1 MLVLLLLLL
10 VLLLLVLLL
19 LLLLL
24 PLLPL
29 LMSLVLL
36 PTVGRRMRLVA
47 AEGHPPRTICKT
59 DLHRPRCQQQVALLR
74 SPVRGSDIGAATIPT
89 AGQVAAVAD
98 ATAHPKRKHPLG
110 RHCRSD
116 RHAGP
121 LANHPGYGSGFDFDL
136 TDAIANSGRPRCW
149 CPLLSPATATETAK
163 GQKALPPAKPTANPG
178 CQRCSHRANHLADA
192 LRLDLGL
199 KSWLANPAEGPA
211 RRH

>member
-1 MLVLLLLLL
+1 MF
-10 VLLLLVLLL
+10 VLLL

-29 LMSLVLL
+29 LMTLVLL

-47 AEGHPPRTICKT
+47 AEGHHPRTICKT
-59 DLHRPRCQQQVALLR
+59 DPHRPRRQQQVALLR
-74 SPVRGSDIGAATIPT
+74 SPVRGSDVGAATFPT
-89 AGQVAAVAD
+89 AGQLAAVAD
-98 ATAHPKRKHPLG
+98 ATLG
-110 RHCRSD
+110 RHGRSD
-116 RHAGP
+116 RHARP
-121 LANHPGYGSGFDFDL
+121 LADHPGYGSGFDFDL
-136 TDAIANSGRPRCW
+136 TDALANSGRPRCW

-178 CQRCSHRANHLADA
+178 RQRYSHRANHLADA